1 MKLGIIGNGSIVQEA
16 LQVLQGTDIQIRALW
31 CRNAAKGQPL
41 CDQYSIEKLY
51 TDIDAF
57 LQDDSFDTVYVG
69 LINSLH
75 YEYAKKALLSKKHV
89 ICEKPLTSTRKE
101 AEELVHLAEEKKLY
115 LFEAI
120 MSRYS
125 DNYECLREYIRETG
139 DMKLILCNYSQYS
152 RRYDDYAAGKVLP
165 AFDPAL
171 SGGALYDINVYNIHF
186 VTGLF
191 GRPEKIIYE
200 ANKGF
205 NGIDTSGV
213 LVMDY
218 GTFKAVCTGAKDC
231 SSVNGVMMEGTKG
244 WIRMD
249 SRPGMIRN
257 LSLHTPEGEKKLD
270 VSEEPFPMRPEFEKI
285 AAVIDNNDYEQM
297 RIWLQQSLITME
309 VLAEARRYAGIVFP
323 ADEK

>member
-1 MKLGIIGNGSIVQEA
+1 MKLGIIGNGMIVQTA
-16 LQVLQGTDIQIRALW
+16 LRSLEGSDIPVKALW

-41 CDQYSIEKLY
+41 CGQYSIEKLY
-51 TDIDAF
+51 TDFDGF
-57 LQDDSFDTVYVG
+57 LEDDSFDTVYVG

-75 YEYAKKALLSKKHV
+75 YEYAKKALLAGKNV
-89 ICEKPLTSTRKE
+89 ICEKPLTSTYEE
-101 AEELVHLAEEKKLY
+101 AEELVRIAEGKKLY

-125 DNYECLREYIRETG
+125 RNYECLPEAVKQTG
-139 DMKLILCNYSQYS
+139 EMKVILCNYSQYS

-171 SGGALYDINVYNIHF
+171 SGGALYDINVYNVHF

-191 GRPEKIIYE
+191 GRPQKVVYE

-213 LVMDY
+213 LVLDY

-231 SSVNGVMMEGTKG
+231 SSVNGIILEGTKG

-249 SRPGMIRN
+249 SRPGMIRS
-257 LSLHTPEGEKKLD
+257 LTLHTPEGETVLD
-270 VSEEPFPMRPEFEKI
+270 VCEEPDPMRTEFEKI
-285 AAVIDNNDYEQM
+285 ASVLQNADYEKM
-297 RIWLQQSLITME
+297 RAWLEQSLITME
-309 VLAEARRYAGIVFP
+309 VLTEARKYAGIRFP
-323 ADEK
+323 ADA